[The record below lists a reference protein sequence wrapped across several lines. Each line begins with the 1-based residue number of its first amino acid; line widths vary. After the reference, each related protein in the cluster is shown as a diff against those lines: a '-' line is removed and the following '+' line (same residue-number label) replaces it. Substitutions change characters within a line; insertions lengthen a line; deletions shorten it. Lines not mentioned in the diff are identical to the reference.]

1 MSSDMLTQILFFLTF
16 IKKVLVPSDVPKYSR
31 MDQVKFVEYS
41 L

>member
-1 MSSDMLTQILFFLTF
+1 MIILRGKSFYGIVT
-16 IKKVLVPSDVPKYSR
+16 ICGTKHAR